1 MRALLLD
8 LNGVLFENST
18 PFSGAQEVV
27 ALARSRGYLL
37 RFVTNTATRS
47 DQDLRD
53 DLDRMGFRPG
63 PNELFTAP
71 LATRRY
77 LERRG
82 WQPHCL
88 VHPAIAPL
96 FEDLKPPEG
105 SGRPPDCVVLGDARD
120 GLTYAALNQV
130 FQLVMEGKPLIGIG
144 RNRCF
149 REQGRWMLD
158 AGAFLGGIE
167 WAAGIEAL
175 VMGKP
180 SAAFFDELVAS
191 TGLPAD
197 RCLMIGDD
205 VEADVLGAMARGV
218 RGCLVR
224 TGKFRPAD
232 LELLPAQAGVI
243 DSIAQWSSLEE
254 RIWAGP
260 GTSPAPP

>member
-8 LNGVLFENST
+8 LNGVLFSDST
-18 PFSGAQEVV
+18 PFSGAAEAV
-27 ALARSRGYLL
+27 ALARSKGYLL

-47 DQDLRD
+47 QHDLLD
-53 DLDRMGFRPG
+53 DLDRMGFAPSAD
-63 PNELFTAP
+63 ELFTAP

-77 LERRG
+77 LQQRG

-96 FEDLKPPEG
+96 FEDLLPPAG

-120 GLTYAALNQV
+120 GLSYGALNAV
-130 FQLVMEGKPLIGIG
+130 FQLVMEGRPLIGIG

-158 AGAFLGGIE
+158 AGAFLGAIE
-167 WAAGIEAL
+167 WAAGVEAL

-180 SAAFFDELVAS
+180 SAAFFHELVAS
-191 TGLPAD
+191 TGLAPD
-197 RCLMIGDD
+197 QCLMIGDD
-205 VEADVLGAMARGV
+205 VEADVIGAMACGL

-224 TGKFRPAD
+224 TGKFRPGD
-232 LELLPAQAGVI
+232 LDLLPPRAGLI
-243 DSIAQWSSLEE
+243 DSISQWPALE
-254 RIWAGP
+254 P
-260 GTSPAPP
+260 